1 MKHQV
6 EAITF
11 NGTSMKLRVDARDYK
26 VDLAA
31 LSESLLKATEVQRMT
46 YRVSPAGYGIHWP
59 LIDEDLTVDGIIKA
73 AAPTGRLE
81 KRAS

>member
-6 EAITF
+6 ETITF
-11 NGTSMKLRVDARDYK
+11 SGNSMKIRVDACDYR

-31 LSESLLKATEVQRMT
+31 LSESLLRATKVQRMT

-59 LIDEDLTVDGIIKA
+59 LIDEDLTVGGIIKA